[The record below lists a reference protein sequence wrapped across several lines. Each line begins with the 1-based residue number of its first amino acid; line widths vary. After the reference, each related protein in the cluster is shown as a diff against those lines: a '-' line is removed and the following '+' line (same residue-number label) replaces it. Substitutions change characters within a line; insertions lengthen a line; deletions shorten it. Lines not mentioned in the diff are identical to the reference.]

1 MVLNT
6 QEPQFFFFFL
16 SRIYTYQPYTRAP
29 LLFHFPKELLLTM
42 SMLKKRCPLRI
53 HSSFQMIMLKQKNA
67 FFLFKEDIL
76 IRYVFSIKVII

>member
-42 SMLKKRCPLRI
+42 SMLKKRCPCRI
-53 HSSFQMIMLKQKNA
+53 HSSFQMIMLKY
-67 FFLFKEDIL
+67 FLFKVDTFDH
-76 IRYVFSIKVII
+76 RYVFEIRIKLK